1 VEEETPSPTQDDEEP
16 QEAPGR
22 DVTSDPRAPGGNPT
36 TPDDPTRPGIEE
48 VPEAD

>member
-1 VEEETPSPTQDDEEP
+1 VEEERPSPTQDDEET

-36 TPDDPTRPGIEE
+36 TPDDPTHPGTEE